1 MRFNTVS
8 LSGLRE
14 HLYGEDMFV
23 HIRFGYL
30 SISQIT
36 VAAFLQKP
44 RESDDLGLDLIER
57 LNRNYMIRCFDTTL
71 NSV

>member
-1 MRFNTVS
+1 M
-8 LSGLRE
+8 
-14 HLYGEDMFV
+14 MFA

-44 RESDDLGLDLIER
+44 RESDDLGLNLIGR
-57 LNRNYMIRCFDTTL
+57 LNYLIKFFDSAL